1 MRRHELSDE
10 YFARIE
16 PLLPPRTG
24 AEGGRPWQDHRRILN
39 GIFWVLRTGAPW
51 RDVPERY
58 GPWQTVYDRFNFWR
72 KDGTWL
78 LILSH
83 LQAELDA
90 QGGIDW
96 SMFCI
101 DGTNVR
107 AARCAGGASKK
118 VVIRRSRPITV

>member
-1 MRRHELSDE
+1 MRYEITNE
-10 YFARIE
+10 QFARIE
-16 PLLPPRTG
+16 PLLPPPIG
-24 AEGGRPWQDHRRILN
+24 AKGGRPWTDHRRIIN
-39 GIFWVLRTGAPW
+39 GVFWVLRTGAPW

-72 KDGTWL
+72 KDGTWT
-78 LILSH
+78 LILTH

-90 QGGIDW
+90 GGRIDW

-107 AARCAGGASKK
+107 AARCAAGALKK
-118 VVIRRSRPITV
+118 PPTRRNRLTTA